1 MTKLITPVRSGIAHN
16 PALSDLKAAKANQS
30 VSRCPQRVPIH
41 DILRDAS
48 LQVRQRVDPR
58 TVHKYA
64 EAMRA
69 DAEFPPVTLAHI
81 DGSLYLV
88 DGWHRVA
95 AALANNQFLVLA
107 DVSEMTLD
115 EARWYAAKANTEHG
129 LPLKAKEVREVF
141 RAFIDTRQHVLGSGD
156 KRLMPYREIA
166 KRIGKPFSTTRN
178 WMEADYPHLFEK
190 YKQMANGV
198 PDATDFDREAK
209 AMERQLTKAEA
220 DIHNVRNIGRTLNPE
235 NLEKLIHTL
244 QETLSDLET
253 KPYEPVNV
261 VTDF

>member
-1 MTKLITPVRSGIAHN
+1 MTKPVTPVRFANHN
-16 PALSDLKAAKANQS
+16 PVASDLGSSKAIHS
-30 VSRCPQRVPIH
+30 VSQCPQRVPIH
-41 DILRDAS
+41 DILRDDS

-95 AALANNQFLVLA
+95 AALANNQYLIWA
-107 DVSEMTLD
+107 DVSEMTFD

-129 LPLKAKEVREVF
+129 LPLKSKEVREVF
-141 RAFIDTRQHVLGSGD
+141 RAFIETDQHVQGQ
-156 KRLMPYREIA
+156 RLMPYREIA

-178 WMEADYPHLFEK
+178 WMKADYPRLFEQ
-190 YKQMANGV
+190 YQQMANGA
-198 PDATDFDREAK
+198 PDDADFDREAK
-209 AMERQLTKAEA
+209 MMERRLTKAEA
-220 DIHNVRNIGRTLNPE
+220 AIHNVRNTGRTLDPE
-235 NLEKLIHTL
+235 NLGKLIFTL
-244 QETLSDLET
+244 RQILSDLET
-253 KPYEPVNV
+253 KPYEPVKV
-261 VTDF
+261 VADF